1 MEQTESKGQL
11 VRWQVKPLRISGG
24 NCQSLST
31 LKNHTTN
38 IVRLLLMAAL
48 LLGCHPSH
56 KDDLTTAEEAVAAYN
71 DFFQSLKGR
80 RNTGTDEIIS
90 LTKEWRKL
98 DAAVSFALLSDTA
111 NNRHAHA
118 NGNHIALGD
127 SIALQMAHLINNQK
141 RSFADYLAV
150 IRGLNDVEMDSMS
163 QKLAGSVHLFYRK
176 ASAIPVYKGSGKEV
190 IRMYNK
196 LLEGTLAKGLRTKED
211 AIDFLRQEDVAFRSF
226 LFHLPSL
233 SSGNTPLDGITRN
246 TGKVIRGIIG
256 LAGKEQP
263 VFGKS
268 EVVILLTM
276 RNNRRLLQ
284 NAEACVDGLSRLHI
298 TDNGQAAAYLW
309 MILQPWIS
317 FDSFAY
323 ALMDE
328 EQLHS
333 MEKLAERMPQTLAKL
348 KGIDFPLETEE
359 LPTIL
364 MKTFI
369 LGYE

>member
-1 MEQTESKGQL
+1 MKQTESKERL

-56 KDDLTTAEEAVAAYN
+56 KDDLTTAEEAMAAYN

-80 RNTGTDEIIS
+80 RSAGTDEIIS
-90 LTKEWRKL
+90 LTKEWKKL
-98 DAAVSFALLSDTA
+98 DAAVSFALSSDTA

-127 SIALQMAHLINNQK
+127 SIALQMAHLINNPK

-196 LLEGTLAKGLRTKED
+196 LLEGNLAKGLRTKED

-226 LFHLPSL
+226 LLHLPCLVPGTRHWTALPETPERLYAASSVLPARSSL
-233 SSGNTPLDGITRN
+233 CSGNPR
-246 TGKVIRGIIG
+246 
-256 LAGKEQP
+256 
-263 VFGKS
+263 
-268 EVVILLTM
+268 
-276 RNNRRLLQ
+276 
-284 NAEACVDGLSRLHI
+284 
-298 TDNGQAAAYLW
+298 W
-309 MILQPWIS
+309 S
-317 FDSFAY
+317 FC
-323 ALMDE
+323 
-328 EQLHS
+328 
-333 MEKLAERMPQTLAKL
+333 
-348 KGIDFPLETEE
+348 
-359 LPTIL
+359 
-364 MKTFI
+364 
-369 LGYE
+369 

>member
-1 MEQTESKGQL
+1 
-11 VRWQVKPLRISGG
+11 
-24 NCQSLST
+24 
-31 LKNHTTN
+31 
-38 IVRLLLMAAL
+38 MAAL

-56 KDDLTTAEEAVAAYN
+56 KDDLTTAEEAMAAYN

-80 RNTGTDEIIS
+80 RSAGTDEIIS

-98 DAAVSFALLSDTA
+98 DAAVSFALSSDTA

-127 SIALQMAHLINNQK
+127 SIALQMAHLINSQE

-196 LLEGTLAKGLRTKED
+196 LLEGNLAKGLRTKED

-226 LFHLPSL
+226 LLHLPSL

-328 EQLHS
+328 EQLRT

>member
-1 MEQTESKGQL
+1 MKQTESKGQL

-80 RNTGTDEIIS
+80 RNAGTDEIIS

-141 RSFADYLAV
+141 GA
-150 IRGLNDVEMDSMS
+150 
-163 QKLAGSVHLFYRK
+163 
-176 ASAIPVYKGSGKEV
+176 
-190 IRMYNK
+190 
-196 LLEGTLAKGLRTKED
+196 
-211 AIDFLRQEDVAFRSF
+211 
-226 LFHLPSL
+226 
-233 SSGNTPLDGITRN
+233 
-246 TGKVIRGIIG
+246 
-256 LAGKEQP
+256 
-263 VFGKS
+263 
-268 EVVILLTM
+268 
-276 RNNRRLLQ
+276 
-284 NAEACVDGLSRLHI
+284 
-298 TDNGQAAAYLW
+298 
-309 MILQPWIS
+309 
-317 FDSFAY
+317 
-323 ALMDE
+323 
-328 EQLHS
+328 
-333 MEKLAERMPQTLAKL
+333 
-348 KGIDFPLETEE
+348 
-359 LPTIL
+359 LPTTSL
-364 MKTFI
+364 
-369 LGYE
+369 